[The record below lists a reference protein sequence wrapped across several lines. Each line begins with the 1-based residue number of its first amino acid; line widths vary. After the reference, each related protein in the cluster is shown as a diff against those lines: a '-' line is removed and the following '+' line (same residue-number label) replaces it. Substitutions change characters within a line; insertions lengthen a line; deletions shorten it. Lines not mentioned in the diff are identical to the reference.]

1 MKIYCKKIV
10 KKNQNV
16 PKLATVILAKISDIL
31 LERIRSE
38 TKNKQSEAYPI
49 VLCDPL
55 VKREEGIKN
64 KYNNKAGKK
73 TAKEKTR
80 IKNITRT
87 LLSHAKNISRTCQT
101 QLTDEQTTLL
111 SHGLTFIPVAIARE
125 NLIKHKLLT
134 DFNEF
139 ARRMHLQCIF
149 YGEEKE
155 PHPCHVKSLKSTSSQ
170 FCGIRNLLRRSQI

>member
-1 MKIYCKKIV
+1 MKFHHRCIERLTIKLRKLQQAKSQKSNVVNKQSSNRKQLPVSEKIV
-10 KKNQNV
+10 KKKQNV

-55 VKREEGIKN
+55 VIREEGIKN

-101 QLTDEQTTLL
+101 HNRQM
-111 SHGLTFIPVAIARE
+111 
-125 NLIKHKLLT
+125 N
-134 DFNEF
+134 
-139 ARRMHLQCIF
+139 
-149 YGEEKE
+149 
-155 PHPCHVKSLKSTSSQ
+155 KSPYYHMV
-170 FCGIRNLLRRSQI
+170 